1 MIRVG
6 GGEGYTGY
14 YDVLSGGSHEEPNVV
29 VDDEDLNF
37 RLREPGFIMG
47 EKGLYSS
54 DRGRFIRSI
63 N

>member
-1 MIRVG
+1 LICVG

-14 YDVLSGGSHEEPNVV
+14 YDVLSGGSPEEPNVV
-29 VDDEDLNF
+29 IDDEDLNF
-37 RLREPGFIMG
+37 MLREPGLIIG

-54 DRGRFIRSI
+54 DCGRFIRSI